1 MDEDLPKF
9 EPVGPPLV
17 VSDEQIL
24 HDRQLQLK
32 DTGLAKAE
40 ALCHAG
46 DALAASTEI
55 SQLLQA
61 GTDVQNLQF
70 CLLGAVLA
78 GSQALVWTLLHAG
91 VPVRLVNIKPAI
103 RRRDLA
109 MLCLFLQ
116 HGWDI
121 NESED
126 WCIPSLLS
134 CVMYCPT
141 FESSLIWRTGMPSLR
156 RPMSL

>member
-1 MDEDLPKF
+1 MDDNLPKF
-9 EPVGPPLV
+9 ESVGPPLV

-24 HDRQLQLK
+24 HDRQLQLT